1 METMDRLAED
11 LVRVRMFL
19 EEKKA
24 DAGMMAAYD
33 EIRNAITE
41 MIGTMM
47 IGQAETTAEYEGDS
61 RSTWWYVCGEC
72 HTGLDYSDKYCRQC
86 GRRILWK

>member
-1 METMDRLAED
+1 METMDRLEED

-24 DAGMMAAYD
+24 DAGMMVAYD
-33 EIRNAITE
+33 EIRKAITE
-41 MIGTMM
+41 MIGAMM

>member
-1 METMDRLAED
+1 METVDRLAED
-11 LVRVRMFL
+11 LVRMRMFL

-33 EIRNAITE
+33 EIRKAITE

-47 IGQAETTAEYEGDS
+47 IGQAETTAEVEGDGKS
-61 RSTWWYVCGEC
+61 SWWYVCSEC
-72 HTGLDYSDKYCRQC
+72 HTGLNDQDKYCRQC

>member
-1 METMDRLAED
+1 METVDRLAED

-19 EEKKA
+19 EEKNA

-33 EIRNAITE
+33 EIRNAVTE

-47 IGQAETTAEYEGDS
+47 FGQAETTAEYEGDS
-61 RSTWWYVCGEC
+61 RRT
-72 HTGLDYSDKYCRQC
+72 
-86 GRRILWK
+86 

>member
-11 LVRVRMFL
+11 LVRVRRFL

-24 DAGMMAAYD
+24 DTGMMAAYD
-33 EIRNAITE
+33 EIRNAIAE
-41 MIGTMM
+41 MIGAIM
-47 IGQAETTAEYEGDS
+47 IGQAVTTAEYEADS

-72 HTGLDYSDKYCRQC
+72 HTALDHSDKFCRQC

>member
-1 METMDRLAED
+1 METVNRLAED
-11 LVRVRMFL
+11 LVRVRIFM

-24 DAGMMAAYD
+24 DESMMAAYD
-33 EIRNAITE
+33 EIRKAITE

-47 IGQAETTAEYEGDS
+47 IGQAETTAEVEGDGK
-61 RSTWWYVCGEC
+61 STWWYVCEEC
-72 HTGLDYSDKYCRQC
+72 HTGLDVQDKYCRKC